1 MLMYKRPRPV
11 LKPVQ
16 AAPAVLSPA
25 ILSDNQMLWQR
36 WTMAP
41 LSLQQVHDSVES
53 VEQTATEQETTDA
66 EKRERQWQAI
76 ADQARQEG
84 LAQGQAEGFAAG
96 FEQGKSEGHQAG
108 YQAGM
113 AMANTQ
119 QEAAAAR
126 LVQLVERAEQD
137 ILQMQEDMGQALI
150 RMGTRIAA
158 HILKMQLSDPGPGV
172 LAIINDILAQH
183 EHTHGTIT
191 LLLNEDDLALV
202 RQSVPPNCG
211 NATIRLAASAGLA
224 RGDVKART
232 AFGDI
237 DATLATRWNKAMA
250 AINLS
255 MPLPGTTS

>member
-1 MLMYKRPRPV
+1 MYKRPRPV

-25 ILSDNQMLWQR
+25 MLSDNRIVWQR
-36 WTMAP
+36 WTMGP
-41 LSLQQVHDSVES
+41 LTRRQVHDPVAS
-53 VEQTATEQETTDA
+53 VEQTEIEQETIDA
-66 EKRERQWQAI
+66 EQRDRQWQAI

-84 LAQGQAEGFAAG
+84 LAQGQSEGFAAG
-96 FEQGKSEGHQAG
+96 FEQGKSEGHQEG

-126 LVQLVERAEQD
+126 LVQLVEHAEQD
-137 ILQMQEDMGQALI
+137 ILQMQQDMGQALI

-158 HILKMQLSDPGPGV
+158 HILKMQLSDPGPGL
-172 LAIINDILAQH
+172 LAIINEILAQH
-183 EHTHGTIT
+183 EHTHGTVT

-211 NATIRLAASAGLA
+211 NATIRLVASTDLA

-237 DATLATRWNKAMA
+237 DATLATRWNSAMA
-250 AINLS
+250 AIGLS
-255 MPLPGTTS
+255 MPLPGTTI